1 MEVVRREITQES
13 VREFYKN
20 TPSELVCTISDLIHK
35 SCKDLSWDDFEYVY
49 TLRELRIEPGRRTIV
64 INVILQGKPGCLD
77 FKGMK
82 GLDVLI
88 PVRNLYA
95 EIKSFFEGG
104 WLK

>member
-1 MEVVRREITQES
+1 MEVVRREIIQEP
-13 VREFYKN
+13 VKEFYKN
-20 TPSELVCTISDLIHK
+20 VPSEVVYTISDLIYK
-35 SCKDLSWDDFEYVY
+35 SRKDLSWDDFEYVY
-49 TLRELRIEPGRRTIV
+49 TLREMRIEPGRKTIV
-64 INVILQGKPGCLD
+64 NNIILQGKPGCLD

>member
-1 MEVVRREITQES
+1 MEVIRREIIQEP
-13 VREFYKN
+13 VKEFMKN
-20 TPSELVCTISDLIHK
+20 SPSELVDTVLALICK
-35 SCKDLSWDDFEYVY
+35 SRKDLSWDDFEYVY
-49 TLRELRIEPGRRTIV
+49 TLREVRIEPGRKTIV
-64 INVILQGKPGCLD
+64 NNIILQGKPGCLD